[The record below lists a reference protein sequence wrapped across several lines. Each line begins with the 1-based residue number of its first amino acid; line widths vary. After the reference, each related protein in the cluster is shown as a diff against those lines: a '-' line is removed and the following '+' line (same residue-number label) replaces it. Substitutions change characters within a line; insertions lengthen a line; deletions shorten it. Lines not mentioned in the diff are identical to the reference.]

1 MKRGRFV
8 VVDGLDGVGK
18 GVFIDTFV
26 EEAQRQ
32 GKKVLD
38 VDLFEKDYG
47 RLARPDEIIGQYDVI
62 KTSEP
67 TYSGIGKLIREEF
80 TKKGSTYSAGVAA
93 EAFALCRR
101 ILYEQLL
108 LPVLEAG
115 VDIYQSRSFSTSVVF
130 QRQQALEESRNFTVA
145 EILSI
150 PGNKF
155 CTENPMDVLIVPT
168 LNHVAEVVS
177 RFENRDKKD
186 NCKYEN
192 LDFQLKIKPHYESD
206 EFKQLFTSLGV
217 KVVYLDA
224 GVSIEYSQQQA
235 REFYQQGLT

>member
-1 MKRGRFV
+1 METGKFI

-26 EEAQRQ
+26 EEAKRD
-32 GKKVLD
+32 GKRVFD
-38 VDLFEKDYG
+38 ADSFEQDLG
-47 RLARPDEIIGQYDVI
+47 RLPSPQGLIGKFDIV

-67 TYSGIGKLIREEF
+67 PYSGVGKIIRDEL
-80 TKKGSTYSAGVAA
+80 TAKGSPYNARIVA
-93 EAFALCRR
+93 EAFALARR

-115 VDIYQSRSFSTSVVF
+115 IDVYQSRSFSTSVVF
-130 QRQQALEESRNFTVA
+130 QPQQAATEGSSFSVA

-155 CTENPMDVLIVPT
+155 CTEHPMDFLVVPT
-168 LNHVAEVVS
+168 IKNVAEVVS
-177 RFENRDKKD
+177 RFENRDKQD

-192 LDFQLKIKPHYESD
+192 LEFQLKLKPQYESED
-206 EFKQLFTSLGV
+206 FKQLFASLGV
-217 KVVYLDA
+217 TVVYLDA
-224 GVSIEYSQQQA
+224 GVSIEYSRQQA
-235 REFYQQGLT
+235 REFYQQNLR